1 MEWLFF
7 FALRG
12 KDDNEW
18 QIFFSLFRQN
28 CLYPVA
34 FTFIAYETAD
44 KGLHLESSDA
54 ANGYWTLTQKND
66 KGETLSY
73 KFELCP
79 FFANAYTVV
88 EKPDTGA
95 AGGAAG
101 EEKAELGKD
110 SLPYEMRSLAQ
121 LQYINWSYAKNKL
134 SGSTT
139 ANVTSST
146 YKYFPYLQYTSSTDK
161 AEQSR
166 ADAEKSSCVQLAA
179 DA

>member
-12 KDDNEW
+12 KDDNEL

-95 AGGAAG
+95 AGGAA
-101 EEKAELGKD
+101 KIRFPTRCAP
-110 SLPYEMRSLAQ
+110 SRSCN
-121 LQYINWSYAKNKL
+121 I
-134 SGSTT
+134 STG
-139 ANVTSST
+139 AMPRTS
-146 YKYFPYLQYTSSTDK
+146 
-161 AEQSR
+161 
-166 ADAEKSSCVQLAA
+166 
-179 DA
+179 